1 MNKLLKKSLCL
12 SAGLIAGTVFVIC
25 IILDVSA
32 FIDAGRGELSV
43 PAAGVIAGM
52 SVGVMFL
59 CMLAIIKLNRGFDE
73 GEGIVQKNLFMGR
86 WPMNTLFASLVAT
99 VVFAMIY
106 TNETGRTSL
115 LSSGR
120 NVSPAILTIAILAA
134 AYLYLQNYH
143 RFIPRNRQIS
153 RVLKKNSL
161 SKKRRFTFEVEEI
174 LEDGTLRG
182 IVCGEVH
189 RGDYAYVYGGQD
201 EKKKVRITKLFA
213 SGRKVRRA
221 YDVEAVIYVPE
232 DRNGIAPVYEEHT
245 VLSSVRSGSFPYH
258 VAVAENPR
266 ISGLLSV
273 YGSHLEDNRFMSA
286 LIYEIVH
293 GHYLTAA
300 KCDDPDANSGDITE
314 AMNGS
319 HNVMFQAVSTSRD
332 PDETVFPVFTDWST
346 LSRYANVME
355 DEKSLALIMDFQ
367 QASEMLN
374 KGYDGIV
381 INPFGPYPFY
391 LSREYITSIKSLE
404 GYRREFILKEDTE

>member
-1 MNKLLKKSLCL
+1 MSKMLKKTLCL
-12 SAGLIAGTVFVIC
+12 SGGLIAGMFFVFC
-25 IILDVSA
+25 IILDA
-32 FIDAGRGELSV
+32 TAIIDAGRGELSV
-43 PAAGVIAGM
+43 PAACVIAGM
-52 SVGVMFL
+52 SVGMMFL
-59 CMLAIIKLNRGFDE
+59 CMLVMIKLNRRFDE

-86 WPMNTLFASLVAT
+86 WPMNTLFASLVAA
-99 VVFAMIY
+99 VVFALIY

-115 LSSGR
+115 LSSSR
-120 NVSPAILTIAILAA
+120 NVSPAILTVAILAA
-134 AYLYLQNYH
+134 GYLYSQNYH
-143 RFIPRNRQIS
+143 RFIPRNRQIV

-161 SKKRRFTFEVEEI
+161 AGKRRFTFVVEEI

-182 IVCGEVH
+182 MASGEVH
-189 RGDYAYVYGGQD
+189 RGDYAYVYGGLD
-201 EKKKVRITKLFA
+201 EKKKVRIAKLYA
-213 SGRKVRRA
+213 SGRRVRRVSDA
-221 YDVEAVIYVPE
+221 EAVICIPE

-245 VLSSVRSGSFPYH
+245 VLSNVRSISFPYH
-258 VAVAENPR
+258 RAIAENPR

-346 LSRYANVME
+346 LSRYVNVME

-381 INPFGPYPFY
+381 INPFGPHPFY
-391 LSREYITSIKSLE
+391 LSREYIASIKSLE